1 MKNEKKQATNL
12 EMTKAIHITKES
24 FPEHVKNAYKSI
36 RKKKITPKK
45 TDGGQ
50 KPELYRKDKCL
61 INMRT
66 CSM

>member
-36 RKKKITPKK
+36 RKKKNNPK
-45 TDGGQ
+45 
-50 KPELYRKDKCL
+50 ENR
-61 INMRT
+61 
-66 CSM
+66 